1 MALQLGIRLGPYEI
15 TAQIGVGGVGEVY
28 RARGRWRCSLL
39 FIFFSLVIAGH
50 ASAQAGQGSD
60 GAVVVPGGT
69 FLMGT
74 PAAEVAPLR
83 ERYQLEFPGVFE
95 DEVPV
100 HMVTVSDLL
109 LDRHEVTNERFAVF
123 LQDHPEWRQGAV
135 PARRHNGRYLEHWVG
150 GTPPRDTLDHP
161 VVFVTWHAAQAF
173 CQWAGGRLPTEA
185 EWEYAALVGG
195 DAEFPW
201 GDALPSPE
209 AANYFVSEVGTT
221 TPVGRYEANEWGL
234 HDLAG
239 NVWELLLD
247 GWAPYPTEAQVD
259 PVAGAS
265 VGGPDLQLVEG
276 RRALRGGSFGGAV
289 VNLRTRWRDSHEVTN
304 AVAFVGFRCAY
315 PRD

>member
-1 MALQLGIRLGPYEI
+1 MALQPGTQIGPY
-15 TAQIGVGGVGEVY
+15 TPT
-28 RARGRWRCSLL
+28 GRWRCPPL
-39 FIFFSLVIAGH
+39 FILFSVLIAGH
-50 ASAQAGQGSD
+50 ASAQDGQRIE
-60 GAVVVPGGT
+60 GAVAVTGGT

-74 PAAEVAPLR
+74 PAAAVAQLR
-83 ERYQLEFPGVFE
+83 ERYQIGFPGVFE
-95 DEVPV
+95 EEAPA
-100 HMVTVSDLL
+100 HLVTVSDLF
-109 LDRHEVTNERFAVF
+109 LDRHEVSNERFAVF
-123 LQDHPEWRQGAV
+123 LEDHPEWRKAEV
-135 PARRHNGRYLEHWVG
+135 PEDRHNGRYLEDWVDT
-150 GTPPRDTLDHP
+150 TPPPAKRDHP
-161 VVFVTWHAAQAF
+161 VVFVTWHAALAF

-185 EWEYAALVGG
+185 EWEYAARMGG

-209 AANYFVSEVGTT
+209 AANYFASELGTT
-221 TPVGRYEANEWGL
+221 SPVGSYAANAWGL

-247 GWAPYPTEAQVD
+247 GWAPYPPEAQVD
-259 PVAGAS
+259 PVAGGS
-265 VGGPDLQLVEG
+265 VAGPGLQLVAG